1 MKQKLLY
8 AFVFALTLGLM
19 AACSKRQDA
28 PQATQPAAQQTA
40 SAQTASTQNGSGS
53 VAIAHEL
60 GMTVVPLHPAK
71 VAVFDMGTLDIIN
84 VIGANAQIAV
94 PGDIV
99 TSYLSQYKNDI
110 RIGGIKESDMEGLY
124 NWKPDIIFISGRQRA
139 YYPELSRIAPTVYM
153 QTDPENYLR
162 DMEKHVTE
170 LGKIFGR
177 EDLAREKLAALTA
190 KVDKAK
196 AAAAGTREK
205 ALIILTND
213 GSMSAYGKGSR
224 FGMIHDI
231 FGIPAADDTI
241 KPSLHGQEISYEYIA
256 RVDPEILYV
265 VDRTAVIGGTKYAN
279 ATLDNPLVAST
290 RAAKNGKIVNMDA
303 EAWYLT
309 AGGLT
314 ATDRMIDDILAGL
327 GK

>member
-8 AFVFALTLGLM
+8 AFAFALTLGLM
-19 AACSKRQDA
+19 VACGKHQDA
-28 PQATQPAAQQTA
+28 PKAAQQTTQQTTQ
-40 SAQTASTQNGSGS
+40 QTASTQTGSGS

-60 GMTVVPLHPAK
+60 GMTVVPQHPAK

-84 VIGANAQIAV
+84 AIGANAQIAV
-94 PGDIV
+94 PGDTV
-99 TSYLSQYKNDI
+99 TSYLSQYKNGI
-110 RIGGIKESDMEGLY
+110 RIGGIKEPDMEGLY
-124 NWKPDIIFISGRQRA
+124 NWKPDIIFISGRQKA

-153 QTDPENYLR
+153 QTDPVHYLR

-170 LGKIFGR
+170 LGRIFGR
-177 EDLAREKLAALTA
+177 EDVAREKLAALTA
-190 KVDKAK
+190 KIEKAK
-196 AAAAGTREK
+196 TAAAGTREK

-256 RVDPEILYV
+256 RVDPDILYV

-290 RAAKNGKIVNMDA
+290 RAARNGKIVNMDA

-314 ATDRMIDDILAGL
+314 ATDTMIDDILAGL